1 MPPMCITLTSEGPTS
16 ERRSAVRRAPA
27 SEWSRGFTLIETLVV
42 VVIIAILASTVV
54 LGYVGAD
61 KERNLRTEA
70 ERLTVLIELA
80 RTQSLQRNEEW
91 GVGVT
96 KDGYS
101 FSVYVPESATW
112 KAVDERPFQPRK
124 VELATLSV
132 KVEALQLP
140 MDEKDEKEKKDVP
153 AIVILSS
160 GEQTPFEIQVTPT
173 WKTDPW
179 IVASDGISPTA
190 ARRGA

>member
-1 MPPMCITLTSEGPTS
+1 M
-16 ERRSAVRRAPA
+16 RRAH
-27 SEWSRGFTLIETLVV
+27 GFTLIETLVV

-54 LGYVGAD
+54 LGYMGAD

-70 ERLTVLIELA
+70 ERISALIELA
-80 RTQSLQRNEEW
+80 RIQSLQRNEEW
-91 GVGVT
+91 GVSVT

-101 FSVYVPESATW
+101 FSVYQPDSASW
-112 KAVDERPFQPRK
+112 KPVDERPFQPRK
-124 VELATLSV
+124 VELATLSI

-140 MDEKDEKEKKDVP
+140 MDEKQKKDVP

-160 GEQTPFEIQVTPT
+160 GEQTPFEIQMTPA

-190 ARRGA
+190 AHRGA

>member
-1 MPPMCITLTSEGPTS
+1 M
-16 ERRSAVRRAPA
+16 RRA
-27 SEWSRGFTLIETLVV
+27 RGFTLVETLVV

-91 GVGVT
+91 GVSVT

-101 FSVYVPESATW
+101 FSVYAPESASW
-112 KAVDERPFQPRK
+112 KPIDERPFQPRK
-124 VELATLSV
+124 VELATLSI
-132 KVEALQLP
+132 KVEAQQLP
-140 MDEKDEKEKKDVP
+140 MDEHEKMDEHAKKDVP

-160 GEQTPFEIQVTPT
+160 GEQTPFEIQVTPA

-190 ARRGA
+190 AHRGA